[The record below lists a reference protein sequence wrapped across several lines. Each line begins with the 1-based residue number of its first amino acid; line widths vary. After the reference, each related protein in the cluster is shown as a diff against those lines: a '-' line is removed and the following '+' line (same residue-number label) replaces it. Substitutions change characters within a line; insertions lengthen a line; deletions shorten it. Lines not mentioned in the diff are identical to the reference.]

1 MTSRKQS
8 EIGRW
13 RRCWLNARLYASLG
27 VEKAESLLNGKTVQ
41 DASTFAE
48 VMGSSSNVQFA
59 KYSLDLGDSNL
70 LQPDESKP
78 LTFFRVEHGSIIKG
92 SALYNFQIPHNGAVA
107 TIMLVC
113 IKGDADLLV
122 AHGRIPTLQDSDW
135 HDTSLRQEKKKCVVQ
150 PDHAKY
156 RVGKYGVA
164 VRSASKGTLCLRD
177 LCRLFRVT

>member
-1 MTSRKQS
+1 M
-8 EIGRW
+8 
-13 RRCWLNARLYASLG
+13 
-27 VEKAESLLNGKTVQ
+27 NGKTVQ
-41 DASTFAE
+41 DASRTFAE

-92 SALYNFQIPHNGAVA
+92 SALYNFTIPHNGAVA

-122 AHGRIPTLQDSDW
+122 AHGQNTNSTRFRLARYLIETG
-135 HDTSLRQEKKKCVVQ
+135 EEMC
-150 PDHAKY
+150 
-156 RVGKYGVA
+156 
-164 VRSASKGTLCLRD
+164 SAA
-177 LCRLFRVT
+177 

>member
-1 MTSRKQS
+1 M
-8 EIGRW
+8 
-13 RRCWLNARLYASLG
+13 C
-27 VEKAESLLNGKTVQ
+27 SLLNTV
-41 DASTFAE
+41 
-48 VMGSSSNVQFA
+48 
-59 KYSLDLGDSNL
+59 DLGDSNL

-78 LTFFRVEHGSIIKG
+78 LTFFRVEHGSLIYG
-92 SALYNFQIPHNGAVA
+92 LALYNFTIPHNGAVA

-135 HDTSLRQEKKKCVVQ
+135 HDTSLRQEKRVCVQ

-164 VRSASKGTLCLRD
+164 VRSASKEKCHRYPCG
-177 LCRLFRVT
+177 LFRVT